1 MRTVLRWA
9 SIYLLL
15 LVSLTGLGYFNQQL
29 NGKLQAHL
37 SRETDLGN
45 KETRLLL
52 QRYQLVSPLALRNWA
67 EANGFVPMSL
77 ARWETRPL
85 GEPGPLTPGERS
97 TP

>member
-15 LVSLTGLGYFNQQL
+15 LVSLTALGYYNQSL
-29 NGKLQAHL
+29 NGKLQALL

-45 KETRLLL
+45 KEARLML

-67 EANGFVPMSL
+67 EANGFIPMSL
-77 ARWETRPL
+77 ARWETRPP
-85 GEPGPLTPGERS
+85 GEQGSLTPEERS